1 MAVIFSK
8 ILCPIDFER
17 DSMEAL
23 ELACALAKQNSA
35 TVYLLT
41 VIAVPLI
48 PAPELPPVPMQVNA
62 SFEAECGGGW
72 RQLRGKNWR
81 EFDTRFSSQVGT
93 QRPKSSIS
101 PPNEK
106 ST

>member
-1 MAVIFSK
+1 MDVIFSK

-17 DSMEAL
+17 DSMDAL
-23 ELACALAKQNSA
+23 DLACQVAKQNSA
-35 TVYLLT
+35 TVYLLS
-41 VIAVPLI
+41 VIGEPLI
-48 PAPELPPVPMQVNA
+48 PAPELPPVPVLNVPLE
-62 SFEAECGGGW
+62 SECRDRW

-81 EFDTRFSSQVGT
+81 EFDTKSLSQAGT
-93 QRPKSSIS
+93 RRPKYSIS